1 MGRKK
6 ISIDD
11 LYGEVE
17 KTINDLAKT
26 VDEKTSELTVEYGK
40 IAKKLLQEKSPKRTG
55 HYAKGW
61 AYTKQTVKGKVA
73 SVVVHNKTDYQ
84 LTHLLEYGHAKRGGG
99 RVRAI
104 PHIKP
109 VEEQIQEEF
118 PDALARAIEIEAK

>member
-6 ISIDD
+6 ISIED

-17 KTINDLAKT
+17 KTISDYAKS
-26 VDEKTSELTVEYGK
+26 VDEKTAELTVEYGK
-40 IAKKLLQEKSPKRTG
+40 IAKNMLRDKSPKLTG
-55 HYAKGW
+55 DYAKGW
-61 AYTKQTVKGKVA
+61 AYKKQKSDQGMN
-73 SVVVHNKTDYQ
+73 VVIHNRTDYQ
-84 LTHLLEYGHAKRGGG
+84 LTHLLEFGHAKRGGG

-118 PDALARAIEIEAK
+118 PAALARAIEIVAK